1 MLLEKHELDYTEI
14 FRPEMGR
21 GKSTQCRLSMENKKP
36 GIKDFAI
43 SGWLPWQQEVNVDTN
58 GEQNTMQW
66 YQTGSEWQERVLFSF

>member
-43 SGWLPWQQEVNVDTN
+43 SGWLPW
-58 GEQNTMQW
+58 
-66 YQTGSEWQERVLFSF
+66 